1 MSDVAEGST
10 RLAVLLGRADDM
22 RAVVYVRVL
31 DGLPAS
37 ADSQPPR
44 AIAALTGS
52 LRGPRCSLAT
62 TLATTARLRELPPS
76 GVAGDTLPTGE
87 AVLVEPG
94 YWSPELPNLYQLD
107 LQITDRDGQ
116 PQAQTRAVGVRRLG
130 HRDGAFRLEAR
141 RYVPR
146 AVAWPCE
153 THEEASAVSAALS
166 EARASAA
173 ALWAG
178 LPSAERCQ
186 AADAHGVML
195 VAELPAELSGEHAT
209 PDVARLALHPSVG
222 FLVVG
227 ESHLPAIPQWRCFRG
242 TMQVGLQ
249 LDARRPPPTP
259 DLGTAPF
266 TGIDFLVATLP
277 EGAWPHE
284 SWRSRPLLPV
294 MIRRPLS
301 GGEHPRTITTARSR
315 CDQLQADMAGWLAQ
329 HEAPAWE
336 PAGYSV

>member
-1 MSDVAEGST
+1 MSDAADDPP
-10 RLAVLLGRADDM
+10 RIAVLLGRADDM

-31 DGLPAS
+31 EGLLGSSDRPALR
-37 ADSQPPR
+37 PH
-44 AIAALTGS
+44 AALTGS

-62 TLATTARLRELPPS
+62 TLATTARVRELAPAE
-76 GVAGDTLPTGE
+76 VTGDTLPTGE

-94 YWSPELPNLYQLD
+94 YWSPELPNLYQLE

-116 PQAQTRAVGVRRLG
+116 AQTQKQAVGFRRLG
-130 HRDGAFRLEAR
+130 HRDSAFRLDGR

-146 AVAWPCE
+146 AVDWPCE
-153 THEEASAVSAALS
+153 VHLEPAAANEGLL

-173 ALWAG
+173 ALWAE

-186 AADAHGVML
+186 AADAQGVML
-195 VAELPAELSGEHAT
+195 IAELPERLSGEHAT
-209 PDVARLALHPSVG
+209 PQVARLASHPSVG

-227 ESHLPAIPQWRCFRG
+227 EPHLPLIPRWRRFRG

-249 LDARRPPPTP
+249 VDARRPPPTP
-259 DLGTAPF
+259 DLGTSLLG
-266 TGIDFLVATLP
+266 GIDFLMAMLP

-284 SWRSRPLLPV
+284 GWRSRPLLPV

-301 GGEHPRTITTARSR
+301 GGEDPRTITLARSR

-329 HEAPAWE
+329 RGAPVWE
-336 PAGYSV
+336 PAGYAV